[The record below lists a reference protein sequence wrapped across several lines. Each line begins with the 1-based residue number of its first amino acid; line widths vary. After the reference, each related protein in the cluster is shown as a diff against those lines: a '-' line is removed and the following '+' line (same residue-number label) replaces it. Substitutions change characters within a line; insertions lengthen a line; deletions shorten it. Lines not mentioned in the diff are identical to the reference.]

1 MNSQHYLKQQP
12 QQPSLLFPQ
21 PFSLPTTY
29 PSSITSHY
37 KIHPI
42 SFIKSRLMT
51 RISKKFNST
60 PSLFSKLQANQ
71 ILNPLCP
78 LSFRYKE
85 RLIQIDEKEFLKQ
98 LYSGYDI
105 LPKLKLIITI
115 LSFLIKSYPNYLPLS
130 RMYPVMQ
137 RNMKSKQHLINS
149 NYLHLIN
156 EYKLRYSKFDLFF
169 DQSFY
174 SSDSDSHSV
183 IHYDPIFYPKK
194 VNKSDS
200 IGSVENLVKYIH
212 NIEEG
217 YDDIG
222 NGCLLTPTLKP
233 KKSRK
238 RRIGAVFSFIKNMV
252 NFEGVGSKEE
262 GASMQEKFELF
273 LLGKKGAVA
282 NNKNKIKRNN
292 SVNYNCNNSYNRT
305 SDVGIIKEDDKDG
318 SFIIENHNIQC
329 GNNNNNVNSN
339 RHKRNIYEVSY
350 KNGIKGVINVNK
362 IYGRIIQEK
371 LSKKYLDDLKQ
382 REEEHNKKQK
392 YKKTKTFFEVK
403 RQKKIQQYETT
414 KELSK
419 ELLDNHNYK
428 HKHKPSSSLLY
439 LQNKFNTPTKPLSK
453 LKLRLNNHT
462 EYDDRYRKTLKAISI
477 EKLPHIK
484 VIHKKLKSMEHKPKS
499 PINASTSNTINNG
512 IQVNENKF
520 LYKIPLTYMYSSST
534 MTTVA
539 SPISGSG
546 CKSKRTKRNHM
557 KLQSLDSGGTVMQR
571 FMCKSGRNC
580 HNNNNN
586 NKVYKTVSD
595 VDYSSSNYYVLTTNS
610 GGGGGGNNY
619 KKVVKK

>member
-1 MNSQHYLKQQP
+1 MNSPHYLKQQP

-21 PFSLPTTY
+21 PFTLPTAY
-29 PSSITSHY
+29 PPSIISHF

-51 RISKKFNST
+51 RITKKFNST

-98 LYSGYDI
+98 FYNGYDI

-115 LSFLIKSYPNYLPLS
+115 LSFLIKSYPNYLALS

-149 NYLHLIN
+149 NHLHLIN

-194 VNKSDS
+194 VNKSES
-200 IGSVENLVKYIH
+200 IGSLENLVKYIH

-222 NGCLLTPTLKP
+222 NGCLLTPALKP

-262 GASMQEKFELF
+262 GVSMQEKFELF
-273 LLGKKGAVA
+273 LLGKKGVA
-282 NNKNKIKRNN
+282 NKGKAKGNN
-292 SVNYNCNNSYNRT
+292 SVNYNCNCNNRT
-305 SDVGIIKEDDKDG
+305 SDVGIIQEDDKVG
-318 SFIIENHNIQC
+318 SFDNNILC
-329 GNNNNNVNSN
+329 SNCNNVNTSGN
-339 RHKRNIYEVSY
+339 KRNMCGIPY
-350 KNGIKGVINVNK
+350 KNGIKSVISVNK

-392 YKKTKTFFEVK
+392 YKKTKAFFEMN
-403 RQKKIQQYETT
+403 RQKKLLQYETT
-414 KELSK
+414 KEISK
-419 ELLDNHNYK
+419 ELIG
-428 HKHKPSSSLLY
+428 KHKPSSLLY
-439 LQNKFNTPTKPLSK
+439 SHNKFNTPTKPLSK
-453 LKLRLNNHT
+453 LKLQFNHN
-462 EYDDRYRKTLKAISI
+462 EFDNCYRKTLAAVSI

-484 VIHKKLKSMEHKPKS
+484 VVHKKLKSMEHKPTS
-499 PINASTSNTINNG
+499 PINASTSNTINTG

-520 LYKIPLTYMYSSST
+520 LYKIPLTCKYSSST

-546 CKSKRTKRNHM
+546 CKTKRTKRNHL
-557 KLQSLDSGGTVMQR
+557 KLQSLDSIGTAVQR
-571 FMCKSGRNC
+571 FTCKSGRNG
-580 HNNNNN
+580 NN
-586 NKVYKTVSD
+586 NKIFKTVSD

-610 GGGGGGNNY
+610 GRNCKRGG
-619 KKVVKK
+619 KK

>member
-1 MNSQHYLKQQP
+1 MNSPHYLKQQP
-12 QQPSLLFPQ
+12 QQPPLLFPQ

-51 RISKKFNST
+51 RIAKKFNST

-115 LSFLIKSYPNYLPLS
+115 LSFLIKSYPNYLSLS
-130 RMYPVMQ
+130 HMYPVMQ

-262 GASMQEKFELF
+262 GVSMQEKFELF
-273 LLGKKGAVA
+273 LLGKKSVVA
-282 NNKNKIKRNN
+282 NKSKVKRTN
-292 SVNYNCNNSYNRT
+292 SVNYNCNSHNRT

-318 SFIIENHNIQC
+318 SFIMEDNNIQC
-329 GNNNNNVNSN
+329 RNCNNVNVSKN
-339 RHKRNIYEVSY
+339 KRNIYEVAY
-350 KNGIKGVINVNK
+350 KHGIKGVVNVNK

-403 RQKKIQQYETT
+403 RQKKLQQYETT

-419 ELLDNHNYK
+419 ELID
-428 HKHKPSSSLLY
+428 KHKPSSSLLY
-439 LQNKFNTPTKPLSK
+439 LQNKFNTPTKPLTK
-453 LKLRLNNHT
+453 LKLRFNSN
-462 EYDDRYRKTLKAISI
+462 EYDNYYRKTFNAVSI

-499 PINASTSNTINNG
+499 PINASTSNTINTG

-539 SPISGSG
+539 SPISGRGGRG
-546 CKSKRTKRNHM
+546 CKNRRTKRNHM

-571 FMCKSGRNC
+571 FTCQSGRIY
-580 HNNNNN
+580 N

-610 GGGGGGNNY
+610 GGGNY
-619 KKVVKK
+619 KKGGKK